1 MIPKIIHYIW
11 VGGEIPKKIQSIIDK
26 NSKFFQDY
34 EIKIWTEVN
43 IPKLNTFAQ
52 RAYDEKQWA
61 FVSDYLR
68 FKILEEFGGI
78 YLDTDMEV
86 LKPLDDLLDSS
97 FFSGW
102 DRRNK
107 YVYAGIIGSEP
118 KNEYIANILE
128 NYNNIDNFSYP
139 TSPEIMT
146 ECYRRY
152 DKKER
157 LMILDSPYFYPLLDG
172 EKPSETSLKY
182 AYTNHLWYES
192 WRNYVPLRRFL
203 RRIGFMKIYH
213 AVLDRYNLRK

>member
-11 VGGEIPKKIQSIIDK
+11 VGSEIPNNIQVTIDK

-43 IPKLNTFAQ
+43 IPKLNIFAQ

-107 YVYAGIIGSEP
+107 FVYAGIIGASP
-118 KNEYIANILE
+118 NNTYISSILDK
-128 NYNNIDNFSYP
+128 YDQIDNRSYP
-139 TSPEIMT
+139 TSPEMMT
-146 ECYRRY
+146 LCYEKY
-152 DKKER
+152 YQKDQLK
-157 LMILDSPYFYPLLDG
+157 ILPSKYFYPLLDG
-172 EKPSETSLKY
+172 EKSTTILLED

-192 WRNYVPLRRFL
+192 WRKYVPLRRIL
-203 RRIGFMKIYH
+203 RRVGLMKVYH
-213 AVLDRYNLRK
+213 SILFKIKK

>member
-11 VGGEIPKKIQSIIDK
+11 VGSEIPNTIQVTIDK

-52 RAYDEKQWA
+52 RAYDKKQWA

-86 LKPLDDLLDSS
+86 LKPLDDLLDST

-107 YVYAGIIGSEP
+107 FVYAGIIGASP
-118 KNEYIANILE
+118 NNSYISSIL
-128 NYNNIDNFSYP
+128 NKYDHIDNKSYP
-139 TSPEIMT
+139 TSPEMMT
-146 ECYRRY
+146 ICYEKY
-152 DKKER
+152 DQKDQLK
-157 LMILDSPYFYPLLDG
+157 ILPSKYFYPLLDG
-172 EKPSETSLKY
+172 EKSTTISLKD

-192 WRNYVPLRRFL
+192 WRSYVPLRRIL
-203 RRIGFMKIYH
+203 RRLGLIKVFHHIMYGMK
-213 AVLDRYNLRK
+213 K